1 MKVGIDLGGSHI
13 GVALINDKDEI
24 VKKIEKDIEKS
35 ENISSEILAMIDSYI
50 SKFKEEYNIKL
61 IGIASPGNPKVN
73 DLSISN
79 IVNLGI
85 EKLDFK
91 DIFQKHNI
99 PIKLKN
105 DSKSAGLAEF
115 VKEKGL
121 NYQIGQNG
129 NNLSGGQIQRVE
141 IARAILA
148 KRPVLLADE
157 ATSAL
162 DNDLSLQIHKTLLE
176 NPNFAVIEV
185 AHKISKQERAM
196 FDRIINLDN

>member
-1 MKVGIDLGGSHI
+1 MLR
-13 GVALINDKDEI
+13 
-24 VKKIEKDIEKS
+24 
-35 ENISSEILAMIDSYI
+35 
-50 SKFKEEYNIKL
+50 
-61 IGIASPGNPKVN
+61 
-73 DLSISN
+73 
-79 IVNLGI
+79 
-85 EKLDFK
+85 
-91 DIFQKHNI
+91 
-99 PIKLKN
+99 
-105 DSKSAGLAEF
+105 
-115 VKEKGL
+115 KGL

-176 NPNFAVIEV
+176 NSNFAVIEV